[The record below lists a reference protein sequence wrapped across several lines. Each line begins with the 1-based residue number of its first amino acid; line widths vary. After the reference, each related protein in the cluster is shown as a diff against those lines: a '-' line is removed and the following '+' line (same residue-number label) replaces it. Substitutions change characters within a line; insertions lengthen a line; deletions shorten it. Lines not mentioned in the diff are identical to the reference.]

1 MTVLGTKT
9 SETMEEKQTFS
20 KAERRWIVR
29 EIQSG
34 RLTIADARERFY
46 FSSKNPDSLIRTWM
60 QRYSSDVLLTLPIMT
75 EKERQKVE
83 SLQKQLRELEKQLEY
98 AQMKNVA
105 LETMIDLAEDQLKIV
120 IRKKSGPKQ

>member
-1 MTVLGTKT
+1 
-9 SETMEEKQTFS
+9 MEEKQTFS

-34 RLTIADARERFY
+34 RLSIADARERFK
-46 FSSKNPDSLIRTWM
+46 FTSKDPVSLIKHWM
-60 QRYSSDVLLTLPIMT
+60 RHYASDVLLTLPVMT

-83 SLQKQLRELEKQLEY
+83 ALQKQLRELEKQLEY
-98 AQMKNVA
+98 TQMKNIA